1 MIHFKIFI
9 KKIEEIYHILFTKK
23 TENILKEVNETINK
37 YNFLHS
43 FINK

>member
-23 TENILKEVNETINK
+23 TQNILEVANET
-37 YNFLHS
+37 LL
-43 FINK
+43 